1 MKHIKFL
8 SLFILGGFI
17 SSCES
22 DYLEPALTS
31 AINGASYYNSA
42 DQVETAVINM
52 YDGLQG
58 VNSTSSNDNH
68 ATQVEFYLTEMRSD
82 NTRTKA
88 SEGEPAQFEN
98 YTVEA
103 TNGIVGDYYRSFYN
117 VIFRANT
124 VLANLEDLSSETA
137 AKYEAE
143 AKFVRAYAYFNLVRL
158 YGDIPLVES
167 LIGPLDTEV
176 AYTRVAA
183 SQIYTLIVSDLNTA
197 VLGLDN
203 TYRTR
208 ASKQVYG
215 GYVGPRVKGKFRKN
229 KGGYFG
235 AWVEYGHKI
244 KHKGS
249 MTKDNPFMEKA
260 FKSKSGTVMSNGFK
274 DAEKIF
280 VSAVKSH
287 EKRLQKYGSFGY

>member
-117 VIFRANT
+117 VVFRANT
-124 VLANLEDLSSETA
+124 VLANLED
-137 AKYEAE
+137 
-143 AKFVRAYAYFNLVRL
+143 
-158 YGDIPLVES
+158 
-167 LIGPLDTEV
+167 
-176 AYTRVAA
+176 
-183 SQIYTLIVSDLNTA
+183 
-197 VLGLDN
+197 
-203 TYRTR
+203 
-208 ASKQVYG
+208 
-215 GYVGPRVKGKFRKN
+215 
-229 KGGYFG
+229 
-235 AWVEYGHKI
+235 
-244 KHKGS
+244 
-249 MTKDNPFMEKA
+249 
-260 FKSKSGTVMSNGFK
+260 
-274 DAEKIF
+274 
-280 VSAVKSH
+280 
-287 EKRLQKYGSFGY
+287 